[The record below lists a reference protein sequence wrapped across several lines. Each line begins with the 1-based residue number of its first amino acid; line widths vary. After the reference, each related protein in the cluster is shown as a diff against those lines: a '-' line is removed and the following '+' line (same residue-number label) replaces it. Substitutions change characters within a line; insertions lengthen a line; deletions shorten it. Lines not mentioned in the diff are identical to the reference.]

1 MLDVDRI
8 ITPRGFL
15 RRKYITG
22 AEETRNMHKVL
33 LEESSFGRQPGSM
46 RSEGGDII
54 KNSSQRVKHGN
65 DSEFIEVV
73 WWNFISAKKKGTF
86 FTEVMSCTR
95 QFIITN

>member
-33 LEESSFGRQPGSM
+33 FAESSIGRPPGLM
-46 RSEGGDII
+46 RIEGGDII
-54 KNSSQRVKHGN
+54 KIHRSAVKLEMVRNSLKWFGGIYFSAEEGN
-65 DSEFIEVV
+65 FLD
-73 WWNFISAKKKGTF
+73 
-86 FTEVMSCTR
+86 
-95 QFIITN
+95 